1 MDDPF
6 FAAEAES
13 PAGAHRTSEQLRRE
27 GAESIFQAETGPPL
41 TLWTIPEISSVGLT
55 EEQALQKG
63 MRKASHGGSMWVVL
77 SGVSLCVFVSC
88 FVVPDTTSGARVASG
103 NR

>member
-13 PAGAHRTSEQLRRE
+13 PAGAHRTSEQLQRE
-27 GAESIFQAETGPPL
+27 KASSIFDTETGPPL

-55 EEQALQKG
+55 EEQAFEKG
-63 MRKASHGGSMWVVL
+63 MRKASHGGSMWVIFFC
-77 SGVSLCVFVSC
+77 GLCRKR
-88 FVVPDTTSGARVASG
+88 T
-103 NR
+103 

>member
-13 PAGAHRTSEQLRRE
+13 PAGAHLTSEQMRQER
-27 GAESIFQAETGPPL
+27 AESVFETDTNTGPPL

-55 EEQALQKG
+55 EEQALEKG
-63 MRKASHGGSMWVVL
+63 MRRASHGGSM
-77 SGVSLCVFVSC
+77 
-88 FVVPDTTSGARVASG
+88 
-103 NR
+103 